1 MHSVMYMR
9 ASVRVFV
16 YVCMYVHIQGGVC
29 VLYHSVHVHLNAPT
43 VVYVFVRLVLI
54 YCTYLN
60 AYEPVYASHACTHTC
75 LYVCMYATQ

>member
-1 MHSVMYMR
+1 M
-9 ASVRVFV
+9 
-16 YVCMYVHIQGGVC
+16 
-29 VLYHSVHVHLNAPT
+29 YHSVHVHLNAPT

-60 AYEPVYASHACTHTC
+60 AYEPVYASHAYTHTC